1 MIDFREMTA
10 IETIVEDLRSF
21 APEEI
26 EAIAR
31 DIHERAR
38 SRRIKN
44 IELFEATENQ
54 IAVERDKEMDAG
66 LDEGISLEES
76 MKLVRKALNENRP
89 K

>member
-1 MIDFREMTA
+1 MTA

-26 EAIAR
+26 EAIAK

-38 SRRIKN
+38 LIRIRH
-44 IELFEATENQ
+44 IELFEETENQ

-66 LDEGISLEES
+66 TDEGITLEDS
-76 MKLVRKALNENRP
+76 MKLARKALHENRS

>member
-1 MIDFREMTA
+1 MTA

-26 EAIAR
+26 EAIAK

-38 SRRIKN
+38 AKRNRH
-44 IELFEATENQ
+44 IELVEETENQ
-54 IAVERDKEMDAG
+54 IAIERDKEMDAG
-66 LDEGISLEES
+66 TDEGTALENS
-76 MKLVRKALNENRP
+76 TKLVRKALHENRS